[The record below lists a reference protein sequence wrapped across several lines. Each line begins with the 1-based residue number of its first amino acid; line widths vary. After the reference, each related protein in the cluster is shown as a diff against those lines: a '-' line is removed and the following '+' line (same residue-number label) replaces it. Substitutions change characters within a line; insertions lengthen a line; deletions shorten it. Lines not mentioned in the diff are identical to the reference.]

1 MYQVLLVEDDPGI
14 GKTVEFNL
22 QDEGYKV
29 FWAPTLHE
37 AAKFFESEE
46 LDIVLLDIGLPDGNG
61 LDFCKKIRE
70 VNKTLPILVLT
81 ATIEE
86 ESAVKSFEYGAD
98 DYVRKPFGL
107 DELMARVK
115 RHLSIPVRREV
126 KIKFQD
132 LTVIPDKREAFC
144 GGNLLQLN
152 RREFDILHCL
162 IKSPDRVMS
171 RLELLDNLGISDE
184 VSDRTIDSQ
193 VSHLRSVLKK
203 NENLEHQISS
213 VYGVGYKLEKKQ

>member
-37 AAKFFESEE
+37 AKQFFESEE
-46 LDIVLLDIGLPDGNG
+46 FDITLLDIGLPDGNG

-70 VNKTLPILVLT
+70 TNKTIPILVLT

-132 LTVIPDKREAFC
+132 LTVIPDKREAYC
-144 GGNLLQLN
+144 GDKLLQLN

-203 NENLEHQISS
+203 SGDLEHQISS
-213 VYGVGYKLEKKQ
+213 VYGVGYKLEKK